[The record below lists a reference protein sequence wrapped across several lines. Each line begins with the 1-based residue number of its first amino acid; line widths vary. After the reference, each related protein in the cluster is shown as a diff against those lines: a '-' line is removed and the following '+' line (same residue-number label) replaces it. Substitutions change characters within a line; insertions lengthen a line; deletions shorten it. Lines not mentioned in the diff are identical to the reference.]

1 MEEQDHE
8 IDQIHDGSDEGSGED
23 LMDNMEAYSSNF
35 IFVSDYGHKPELD
48 RYENEG
54 IDDEEQKELDFQTRR
69 EAERELN
76 QRERLMNR
84 GGRRIP
90 GALLDEE
97 LNEYSE
103 EGLLNK

>member
-1 MEEQDHE
+1 
-8 IDQIHDGSDEGSGED
+8 
-23 LMDNMEAYSSNF
+23 
-35 IFVSDYGHKPELD
+35 LD

-54 IDDEEQKELDFQTRR
+54 LDDEEQKELDFQTRR

-90 GALLDEE
+90 GALMDEE

-103 EGLLNK
+103 EGLLNKQMREERMRMLHDGVLAMEDEDD